1 VYKCWPSSHLEP
13 LAAGSCARP
22 RFAVTTLTG
31 GDAGRSKLR
40 RELRRIETIKHGLY
54 VSYTEDLST
63 GFLDIDIIAQKER
76 CEDLAGVKIEIMNSI
91 IVLGNVRYRL

>member
-1 VYKCWPSSHLEP
+1 LSGE
-13 LAAGSCARP
+13 G
-22 RFAVTTLTG
+22 TE
-31 GDAGRSKLR
+31 RSKPR
-40 RELRRIETIKHGLY
+40 RELRKIETVKHGLY

-76 CEDLAGVKIEIMNSI
+76 CEDLAGVKIEMMNSI